1 MVYWVYMDKNS
12 IPPFVSHVTKTL
24 QDEGFEC
31 YLVGGCVR
39 DMLMGK
45 IPKDWD
51 LTTNAHPEQI
61 QGAFADLKTVYE
73 NTYGTVT
80 LLNMSPSETEEVG
93 VSSAHHESTG
103 PAGGRE
109 TPDADNTV
117 QVTTYRSEGGYAD
130 NRHPEHVS
138 YETNIEKDLER
149 RDFTINAIA
158 WDPIKDIYIDPYK
171 GQNDIK
177 DKIVRCV
184 LYPEVRFREDA
195 LRIMRAI
202 RFSTVLNFAIENETL
217 TELTAQAESIKNI
230 SIERVRDEFLKIIAS
245 DQPALGISL
254 LQRTGLLKQI
264 IPELEDGIGC
274 EQKGAHIYDVFNH
287 LLHALQ
293 HSADKGFSL
302 EIRLSALFHDIGKP
316 ATRRYD
322 AKKDKYTFFGHE
334 VVGAR
339 MTKKIL
345 ERLRVPRETA
355 DLVVSMVRNH
365 MFFSDTEQITLSAVR
380 RVIAKVKPEHIWE
393 LMEVRESDRV
403 GMKKVEAPYRLRK
416 YHAMIEE
423 ALRDPISVSQL
434 AIDGSYLM
442 ETLHMKPG
450 PRMGWILHTL
460 LEEVLEDPKL
470 NTVELLTERVKDL
483 DELEDKDLRILGEK
497 GKDKKEE
504 ANEGEVKQ
512 LHQKH
517 RV

>member
-1 MVYWVYMDKNS
+1 MEKLNTTN
-12 IPPFVSHVTKTL
+12 IPPFVSHVTINL
-24 QDEGFEC
+24 QKAGFEA

-45 IPKDWD
+45 TPKDWD
-51 LTTNAHPEQI
+51 LTTNAEPTQI
-61 QGAFADLKTVYE
+61 QVVFSDLKTVYE

-80 LLNMSPSETEEVG
+80 IVNIPENEAYRDVT
-93 VSSAHHESTG
+93 
-103 PAGGRE
+103 RE
-109 TPDADNTV
+109 TPPEEV

-149 RDFTINAIA
+149 RDFTMNAIA
-158 WDPIKDIYIDPYK
+158 WDHIKDIYIDPYGGIK
-171 GQNDIK
+171 DIK
-177 DKIVRCV
+177 DKLVRCV
-184 LYPEVRFREDA
+184 LYPEKRFSEDA
-195 LRIMRAI
+195 LRIMRAV
-202 RFSTVLNFAIENETL
+202 RFSTALSFAIESDTL
-217 TELTAQAESIKNI
+217 SALIAQAGSIKNI
-230 SIERVRDEFLKIIAS
+230 SIERVRDEFFKIIAS
-245 DQPALGISL
+245 DHPAFGISL
-254 LQRTGLLKQI
+254 LERTGLLTHI
-264 IPELEDGIGC
+264 IPELREGIGC
-274 EQKGAHIYDVFNH
+274 EQKGAHIYDVFDH

-293 HSADKGFSL
+293 HTADKGFPL

-345 ERLRVPRETA
+345 ERLKVDRGTS

-380 RVIAKVKPEHIWE
+380 RVIQKVEPEHIWE
-393 LMEVRESDRV
+393 LMQVREADRV
-403 GMKKVEAPYRLRK
+403 GMKKAEAPYRLRK
-416 YHAMIEE
+416 YHAMVEE
-423 ALRDPISVSQL
+423 ALRDPISVGQL

-442 ETLHMKPG
+442 NELGMKTG
-450 PRMGWILHTL
+450 PRMGWILHAL
-460 LEEVLEDPKL
+460 LEEVLDDPTL
-470 NTVELLTERVKDL
+470 NTIEKLTERVKDL
-483 DELEDKDLRILGEK
+483 QGLEDKDLKVLGDK

-504 ANEGEVKQ
+504 VNEGEVKQ

-517 RV
+517 GVKK